1 MSGCLLSYLP
11 AVDAICVSLDAIP
24 DTLIHAGGAD
34 PTAIAN
40 VIAKQLRSGGYMQD
54 DGTVFVDMDQLL
66 EKTTTN

>member
-40 VIAKQLRSGGYMQD
+40 VIAKQLRSRGYMQD